1 MEMVADS
8 FRRRGREQMIIEEAD
23 TKASTRRI
31 LASALVLLALIALN
45 GSSALAAGPKAKRRT
60 IPVTINKGE
69 NYTISGVKEG
79 AAPGLKVVN
88 NPNALVV
95 QNAPGRIELVGADAG
110 SWEIN
115 VTLAT
120 GEKVT
125 YVVTVKAEAPPQGSL
140 VPGAAPTAIP

>member
-1 MEMVADS
+1 
-8 FRRRGREQMIIEEAD
+8 MIIEKAN

-31 LASALVLLALIALN
+31 RASALVLLALIALN
-45 GSSALAAGPKAKRRT
+45 GSSALAAPPKAKRRI
-60 IPVTINKGE
+60 IPVTINKGQS
-69 NYTISGVKEG
+69 YTISGVKEG

-110 SWEIN
+110 SWKIN

-120 GEKVT
+120 GEEVT
-125 YVVTVKAEAPPQGSL
+125 YVVTVKAETPPQGSL

>member
-1 MEMVADS
+1 M
-8 FRRRGREQMIIEEAD
+8 EQMIIEEAD
-23 TKASTRRI
+23 TKPSSRRM
-31 LASALVLLALIALN
+31 AARVLVLLALIALN
-45 GSSALAAGPKAKRRT
+45 GSSALAAPPEAKRRI
-60 IPVTINKGE
+60 IPVTISKGQ

-79 AAPGLKVVN
+79 AAPRLKVVN
-88 NPNALVV
+88 NPNALVM

-110 SWEIN
+110 SCNIN

-125 YVVTVKAEAPPQGSL
+125 YVVTVKADAPPQGSL

>member
-1 MEMVADS
+1 MT
-8 FRRRGREQMIIEEAD
+8 IEETNA
-23 TKASTRRI
+23 KAGTRPI
-31 LASALVLLALIALN
+31 LASALVLLALIAVI
-45 GSSALAAGPKAKRRT
+45 GSSALGASPKAKRR
-60 IPVTINKGE
+60 IISVTINKGQ

-79 AAPGLKVVN
+79 AAPSLKVVN

-110 SWEIN
+110 SWKIN

-120 GEKVT
+120 GEEVT

-140 VPGAAPTAIP
+140 VPGTAPAAIP

>member
-1 MEMVADS
+1 MTADS
-8 FRRRGREQMIIEEAD
+8 FRHGGRKQMIIEEAN
-23 TKASTRRI
+23 TRASTRRI
-31 LASALVLLALIALN
+31 LASALVLLTLIALN

-60 IPVTINKGE
+60 IPVTINKGQ